1 MTTAKNVVFIF
12 LLDRID
18 FCGEGGMSKF
28 LAGEGDSPHPHREE
42 NPIYIYILHILH
54 ILYIL
59 YIYTYTYIKELCQP
73 IFIYNEEARCN
84 HIHHVPKWP
93 SYLCKI

>member
-42 NPIYIYILHILH
+42 NPIYIYIYITYITHIIH
-54 ILYIL
+54 IIHIHI
-59 YIYTYTYIKELCQP
+59 YIYKGTLPTDFYIQ
-73 IFIYNEEARCN
+73 
-84 HIHHVPKWP
+84 
-93 SYLCKI
+93 

>member
-42 NPIYIYILHILH
+42 NPIYIYIY
-54 ILYIL
+54 YI
-59 YIYTYTYIKELCQP
+59 YYTYYTYYTYTYI
-73 IFIYNEEARCN
+73 
-84 HIHHVPKWP
+84 HI
-93 SYLCKI
+93 